1 MIKNMRVHICSGEY
15 RRKVTLEPVEKQALF
30 WYLKINQMK
39 GKVKEGKE
47 LVHGTDNQRDN
58 HAGRR

>member
-1 MIKNMRVHICSGEY
+1 MIKNMRVHICWGEY

-39 GKVKEGKE
+39 RKIKEGKE
-47 LVHGTDNQRDN
+47 LVHGRYDKRDN
-58 HAGRR
+58 NAGGR